1 MPLINEILA
10 PMNFEAIRDRIASIV
25 KSELLN
31 QSVLQNLPKLNAN
44 VFAER
49 LVPINYTEM
58 PAINCMLAKGNYD
71 ELVALSKDGNYQFN
85 IDIYTCSETIGLTR
99 ADFQSVKDCQQL
111 TGLIFKILMHWKYRR
126 LNFAPPLIEH
136 TEINEIKFADPDQR
150 NETMSVMM
158 ARIIFLVRC
167 NETIAPLTNAT
178 VIDGNLTSVKI
189 NDTNIGFVY
198 DAI

>member
-111 TGLIFKILMHWKYRR
+111 AGLIFKILMHWKYRR

-158 ARIIFLVRC
+158 ARLIFFVRC

-189 NDTNIGFVY
+189 NDTNVGFVY

>member
-1 MPLINEILA
+1 MPLINEILT
-10 PMNFEAIRDRIASIV
+10 PMNFEAVRDRIASII

-31 QSVLQNLPKLNAN
+31 QATLQNLPKLNAN

-58 PAINCMLAKGNYD
+58 PAVNCMVAKGNYD

-85 IDIYTCSETIGLTR
+85 IDIYTCSETIGSTR

-126 LNFAPPLIEH
+126 LDFAPPLIEH

-150 NETMSVMM
+150 NESMSVMM
-158 ARIIFLVRC
+158 ARIIFIVRC

-178 VIDGNLTSVKI
+178 VINGNTTSVKI
-189 NDTNIGFVY
+189 SSTDFGYQY
-198 DAI
+198 DAV

>member
-1 MPLINEILA
+1 MPLINEIIT
-10 PMNFEAIRDRIASIV
+10 PMNFEAIRDRIASII
-25 KSELLN
+25 KTELLN

-85 IDIYTCSETIGLTR
+85 IDIYTCSETIGSTR
-99 ADFQSVKDCQQL
+99 ADFLSVKDCQQL
-111 TGLIFKILMHWKYRR
+111 AGLIFKILSHWKYRI
-126 LNFAPPLIEH
+126 LDFAPPMIEH
-136 TEINEIKFADPDQR
+136 TEVNEIKFADPDQR

-158 ARIIFLVRC
+158 ARIIFIVRC

-178 VIDGNLTSVKI
+178 VINGNLSSVKI
-189 NDTNIGFVY
+189 STTNFGYQY

>member
-1 MPLINEILA
+1 MPQINEIIA
-10 PMNFEAIRDRIASIV
+10 PMNFEAIRDRISSII

-58 PAINCMLAKGNYD
+58 PAINVMLAKGNYD

-85 IDIYTCSETIGLTR
+85 IDIYTCSETIGSTR
-99 ADFQSVKDCQQL
+99 ADFLSVKDCQQL
-111 TGLIFKILMHWKYRR
+111 AGLVFKILSHWKYRR
-126 LNFAPPLIEH
+126 LDFAPPMIEH
-136 TEINEIKFADPDQR
+136 TEVNEIKFADPDQR

-158 ARIIFLVRC
+158 ARLIFFVRC

-178 VIDGNLTSVKI
+178 VIDGNLTGVKI
-189 NDTNIGFVY
+189 STTNFGYQY
-198 DAI
+198 DAV

>member
-85 IDIYTCSETIGLTR
+85 IDIYTCSETIGLIR

-111 TGLIFKILMHWKYRR
+111 AGLIFKILMHWKYRR

-158 ARIIFLVRC
+158 ARIIFLVRS

-189 NDTNIGFVY
+189 NDTNVGFVY